1 MAEEMMLDSM
11 PWEGDESFDAYDG
24 EAEDAFAEAE
34 DSAEDLGEA
43 TRRRQPWQPP
53 PRRRYFKPV
62 RQGVNGMTV
71 RGQDGRARRVAFPA
85 KLATAAETNRGLA
98 TQEIGRRAL
107 EERLD
112 RLETRSRAQ
121 LKNSSSVTGVVS
133 LAIGAPL
140 AAWGLFKPTQ
150 TGGSRFS
157 NWANEETTRMA
168 SLTSASQLATTGARV
183 LIQGKYPGS
192 RVGMAADLFAAAQL
206 AAFAFGTMNAPA
218 AIDEVEDA
226 AVLGAAAPF
235 PIGARVLDRAT
246 NTIFEVVGTKSGG
259 KYFV

>member
-1 MAEEMMLDSM
+1 MAEEMMLESL
-11 PWEGDESFDAYDG
+11 PWEGDESYDG
-24 EAEDAFAEAE
+24 EYEDAIAEAE

-53 PRRRYFKPV
+53 RKRRYFQPV
-62 RQGVNGMTV
+62 RQGVRGITV
-71 RGQDGRARRVAFPA
+71 RGQDGRARQVAFPA

-150 TGGSRFS
+150 TGGSKFS

-168 SLTSASQLATTGARV
+168 SLTSASQLATTGAQV
-183 LIQGKYPGS
+183 LINGKYPGS

-218 AIDEVEDA
+218 AIDEVPDA
-226 AVLGAAAPF
+226 SVANAALPF
-235 PIGARVLDRAT
+235 SIGSRVLDLKT

-259 KYFV
+259 KFFV